1 VTAATIPLLLKV
13 TPDSNFFLYAFA
25 ILFGFG
31 MGADYMMIPLMA
43 ADRFGVNSVARA
55 MAVILPVNTIGQSWF
70 PYLVSHMH
78 RWFGGYT
85 GAMTVVLIVSLLG
98 AVAILM
104 LPKRR
109 EIDAAV

>member
-1 VTAATIPLLLKV
+1 
-13 TPDSNFFLYAFA
+13 
-25 ILFGFG
+25 

-55 MAVILPVNTIGQSWF
+55 MAIILPVNTIGQSWF

-85 GAMTVVLIVSLLG
+85 GAMTVVLVVSLLG
-98 AVAILM
+98 AVAIMM

-109 EIDAAV
+109 EIEAAG